1 MAAAPSEQI
10 KYQTTA
16 MHDLVAGV
24 KPDQWSNPTPCEKW
38 TVRDVVN
45 HLVGGGQMIAASF
58 RGEPAVDADGELADL
73 LGDDPVGAID
83 ATIAAVNAAADA
95 PGAMDEMVVLPFAT
109 LPAEVA
115 MGIAK
120 FDILVHCYD
129 LSVSTGQ
136 SFDPPADVVAEGR
149 TLAEMLIQPELRG
162 SGPFG
167 DELEAPAGA
176 TPMQQLAAFCGRT
189 V

>member
-1 MAAAPSEQI
+1 MAAPSEQI
-10 KYQTTA
+10 KFQTSA

-24 KPDQWSNPTPCEKW
+24 KPDQWSNPTPCDDW

-45 HLVGGGQMIAASF
+45 HLTAGGQMVAASF
-58 RGEPAVDADGELADL
+58 RGEAAADADGPLPDL

-83 ATIAAVNAAADA
+83 AAIAAVNAAADA
-95 PGAMDEMVVLPFAT
+95 PGAMDKMVVLPFAT

-129 LSVSTGQ
+129 LAVSTGQ
-136 SFDPPADVVAEGR
+136 TFDPPADVVAEGR
-149 TLAEMLIQPELRG
+149 QLAEILIQPDLRG
-162 SGPFG
+162 NGPFG
-167 DELEAPAGA
+167 DEVEPPAGA
-176 TPMQQLAAFCGRT
+176 TPIQQLAAFCGRT